1 MRKEFYIFRH
11 GESTY
16 NALGKIQ
23 GRTNA
28 SELTETGKKQAE
40 KVGRILAD
48 KNIEIIYAS
57 PLKRALQ
64 TAEIANKLLNVQIEK
79 DEHFIEVDVGV
90 IEGLHH
96 TEATAK
102 YGEDYAKWRDRDN
115 LYPDFCFEGGESK
128 SQVCKRVFEGLK
140 QKADN
145 AGYDV
150 MAVASHGIMLGQ
162 VLIAL
167 GVPDRK
173 IDNGSILHVIYDN
186 QNWHFGSLI
195 SVTEKEN

>member
-28 SELTETGKKQAE
+28 SELTEKGKEQAE
-40 KVGRILAD
+40 KAGRFLAD

-57 PLKRALQ
+57 PLKRACQ
-64 TAEIANKLLNVQIEK
+64 TAEIVNKFLNVPIEK
-79 DEHFIEVDVGV
+79 DERFIEVNVGV

-115 LYPDFCFEGGESK
+115 KYPDFCFEGGESK

-140 QKADN
+140 NRAEQSD
-145 AGYDV
+145 YRV

-167 GVPDRK
+167 GAPDRA
-173 IDNGSILHVIYDN
+173 IGNGSILHVIYEN
-186 QNWHFGSLI
+186 GNWLFGGLV
-195 SVTEKEN
+195 SVAEKEN